1 MQRAGLAI
9 DDVEKIVVG
18 RKQSIWD
25 LKLFL
30 MNWLQFKE
38 NEAQI
43 ISWWVIENQKE
54 GAKTNI
60 NYDEDRELDKSDFVE
75 RMRTLLT
82 NKGELGKYFI
92 FNQSEIE
99 PLKKKLW
106 KELSPFLSSI
116 EETIKLDDET
126 NKGYVSLEGLKES
139 FEIMEI
145 KFDQKLEEF
154 VYYFLFLKSQN
165 VERIEYKPLIDL
177 LNEIDESFEKQ
188 KSF

>member
-99 PLKKKLW
+99 PLKKKLR